1 MKDYSYHKKVI
12 DDVIAKLKELD
23 IDLYVIITAEG
34 CDPITSFIPGVDTVG
49 SGAFLFTKDGR
60 KLATASS
67 IDAQDVEES
76 GLFDEVV
83 RYKSYDETLA
93 KMVLALAPKRIA
105 LDYSEEVP
113 FCDGLTMGKY
123 EKFVESLNGHTF
135 EECSADLFIPAVQ
148 EMNKR

>member
-23 IDLYVIITAEG
+23 IDLYLIITAEG
-34 CDPITSFIPGVDTVG
+34 CDPMTAFIPGVDTVG
-49 SGAFLFTKDGR
+49 SSAFLFTKDGK

-76 GLFDEVV
+76 GLFDEVI
-83 RYKSYDETLA
+83 RYANYDEQLA
-93 KMVLALAPKRIA
+93 KMVLAEKPRRIA
-105 LDYSEEVP
+105 LDYSENVA

-123 EKFVESLNGHTF
+123 EKFVQSLGGYEF
-135 EECSADLFIPAVQ
+135 EDCSADLFIPAVQ

>member
-1 MKDYSYHKKVI
+1 MKDYSYHKKAI
-12 DDVIAKLKELD
+12 DDMIGKLKELD

-34 CDPITSFIPGVDTVG
+34 CDPLTSFIPGVDTVG
-49 SGAFLFTKDGR
+49 SGAFLFTKEGK

-83 RYKSYDETLA
+83 RYQSHDETLA
-93 KMVLALAPKRIA
+93 EMVLSLKPRRIA
-105 LDYSEEVP
+105 LDYSENVP

-123 EKFVESLNGHTF
+123 EKFVKSLGGYAF
-135 EECSADLFIPAVQ
+135 EACSADLFIPDVQ
-148 EMNKR
+148 EMNKQ